1 MVDDRSNTFDATNF
15 KLVNF
20 LCDRRYGIGADGL
33 ILLRN
38 SADYDFQMIYFNA
51 DGYEGSM
58 CGNGGRC
65 IVQFA
70 HDLGLIANST
80 TFIAVDGEHKAH
92 LENGLV
98 HLKMTDVNH
107 IEAIEEDYFLDT
119 GSPHYVSY
127 RSDLTDFPVVVEGK
141 SIRDNERFKAEGTN
155 VNFIQDLGENKIRIR
170 TYERGVENETLSCGT
185 GATACAISAHQRG
198 MSSPI
203 QVAVEG
209 GQLAISF
216 DSNENHYTNI
226 YLIGPATSVFE
237 GSIDV

>member
-1 MVDDRSNTFDATNF
+1 MIDDRSNTFDETNHQ
-15 KLVNF
+15 LVNS

-38 SADYDFQMIYFNA
+38 SAKYDFQMIYFNA

-70 HDLGLIANST
+70 HDLGIIKDT
-80 TFIAVDGEHKAH
+80 TRFIAVDGEHKAH
-92 LENGLV
+92 IDSGLV
-98 HLKMTDVNH
+98 HLKMTDVTH
-107 IEAIEEDYFLDT
+107 IECINEDFFLDT

-127 RSDLTDFPVVVEGK
+127 RPDLADFAVVREGQ
-141 SIRDNERFKAEGTN
+141 SIRYNDRFREEGTN
-155 VNFIQDLGENKIRIR
+155 VNFVQNLGENKIRIR

-203 QVAVEG
+203 QVKVEG
-209 GQLAISF
+209 GQLSISF
-216 DSNENHYTNI
+216 DTIATKYTNI
-226 YLIGPATSVFE
+226 YLIGPATSVFKGE
-237 GSIDV
+237 INN